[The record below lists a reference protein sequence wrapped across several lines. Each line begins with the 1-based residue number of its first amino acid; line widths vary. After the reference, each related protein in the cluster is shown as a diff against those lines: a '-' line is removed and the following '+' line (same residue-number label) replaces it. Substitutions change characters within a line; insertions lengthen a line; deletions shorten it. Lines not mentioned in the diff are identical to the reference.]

1 MGSII
6 NSARRSKIEGHLIS
20 VLKQIEDERGAVLH
34 MLRSDSPI
42 FTEFGEIYFSLVN
55 KGVVKAWKRHK
66 VMTQRIAVPIG
77 RIRLVLFDNRTKS
90 ATKGVVE
97 EIILGR
103 PDQYYLICIPP
114 LLWYGFQGI
123 SESPA
128 LLVNCSDIPNDTKE
142 SERLSVLNDHIS
154 SSWEQI

>member
-6 NSARRSKIEGHLIS
+6 NNAIKSKVEGVLIS
-20 VLKQIEDERGAVLH
+20 ALKQIEDERGAVLH
-34 MLRSDSPI
+34 MLRSDSPL
-42 FTEFGEIYFSLVN
+42 FSKFGEIYFSLVN
-55 KGVVKAWKRHK
+55 KGVIKAWKRHK
-66 VMTQRIAVPIG
+66 AMTQRIAVPIG

-90 ATKGVVE
+90 ASKGVVE

-114 LLWYGFQGI
+114 MLWYGFQGI

-128 LLVNCSDIPNDTKE
+128 LLANCSDIPHDTKE

-154 SSWEQI
+154 YSWEQI

>member
-6 NSARRSKIEGHLIS
+6 NSARRCKIEGVLIS

-128 LLVNCSDIPNDTKE
+128 LLVNCSDIPHDTKE

-154 SSWEQI
+154 YSWEQI

>member
-6 NSARRSKIEGHLIS
+6 NSARRSKIEGVLIS

-128 LLVNCSDIPNDTKE
+128 LLVNCSDIPHDTKE
-142 SERLSVLNDHIS
+142 SELLSVLNDHIS
-154 SSWEQI
+154 YSWEQI